1 MNLYKFCLE
10 TRNFFEVDIQCGSF
24 SIISGGIA
32 LPDFISENQYFRIVG
47 SKFNDG
53 VYKNNP
59 GELGKLI
66 PEDFKGAIWGMAV
79 PPDVIDLVNRIS
91 EWEQKYFAILN
102 SPYTSE
108 SFDGYSYSK
117 SADKKTSW
125 KSQFASE
132 INSYRRLSIL

>member
-59 GELGKLI
+59 DELGKLI

-79 PPDVIDLVNRIS
+79 LPDVIDLVNRIS
-91 EWEQKYFAILN
+91 EWEQKYSTILN